1 MKRRLLALPLLVP
14 LFAGCGVSVA
24 STADPGSAQPSQTA
38 TPLAADV
45 VPGYE
50 RGQFPAIPMFT
61 MPDLSML
68 DSSMAGF
75 SIKVRDSFPS
85 VPGVTI
91 KPARCDKSGDVA
103 TDDGSL
109 TLYGDGSG
117 DYTGP
122 DGSIS
127 NYGNGAGSY
136 TINGKTVNVYGNG
149 AGDYTGGGVRINS
162 YGNGAGDYADGTVSI
177 NIYGTGSGDY
187 KGNGVIINNYGN
199 GAGDY
204 KGNGVIINNYGN
216 GAGDYKGNGIIINNY
231 GNGIADVTGPTGE
244 STTVA
249 APPIKPIPALGTFPN
264 MGVLKPITSCGTRI
278 IIDDSVLFD
287 FNADTLRPQA
297 QQTVTKLAAVFTKLA
312 VKTAVV
318 SGHTDS
324 IGTDSYNQDL
334 SERRAQSV
342 VDALKTAGVG
352 TTLEAKG
359 YGESKPIAP
368 NQIKGVDN
376 PSGRQLN
383 RRVEIFIPS

>member
-1 MKRRLLALPLLVP
+1 MKRRLLAFPLLVP
-14 LFAGCGVSVA
+14 LFAGCGVSVT
-24 STADPGSAQPSQTA
+24 STADPGSAQPSQSA

-75 SIKVRDSFPS
+75 SIKVRDNFPS

-91 KPARCDKSGDVA
+91 KPARCDKSGEVA

-334 SERRAQSV
+334 SKRRAQSV
-342 VDALKTAGVG
+342 VDALKATGVG